1 MTESGKVLDLIKKSK
16 KDLVPLDKNRVVEEL
31 GDLLWYL
38 NLALDEL
45 DVSYEELMKS
55 NIDKIGRKY
64 PVGDK
69 QAEQLIRG

>member
-1 MTESGKVLDLIKKSK
+1 M
-16 KDLVPLDKNRVVEEL
+16 VEEL

-45 DVSYEELMKS
+45 DVSYEELMQS

-64 PVGDK
+64 PVGDA